1 MSLEQRPAQRVGI
14 ADLERYAP
22 ERFVS
27 AAEIAEESGIPESVL
42 VDKFGLLGKHVSEA
56 DEHVSDMCVAA
67 ARPLL
72 ERNDRADI
80 DAVVYFGSHW
90 KDYLVWSA
98 APKIQHTLGIEGFSL
113 ELINVSAGAPVALK
127 VVADM
132 MRSDPKLSSVLMVAA
147 SKESHLID
155 YSNRRSRFMLNFGD
169 GAVAVLLRRD
179 HDENLVLGSSL
190 LTDGSFADDVGT
202 QGGSIQPEVG
212 RLSLNVQDPDEMK
225 RRLDP
230 ITVKNFIKVTR
241 EAIERSGRDI
251 DDIDLLLPIHFK
263 KSLQQQIL
271 LELGLS
277 ELQTIYLDHY
287 GHMSAVDP
295 LFSLSIAREQG
306 RVTQGDVI
314 VLLAAGTGYTWGAT
328 VIEWGTAQ

>member
-1 MSLEQRPAQRVGI
+1 MSLAQNVGI

-22 ERFVS
+22 RRFLS
-27 AAEIAEESGIPESVL
+27 AFEIADQSGIPESVL
-42 VDKFGLLGKHVSEA
+42 IEKFGLLGKHVSED
-56 DEHVSDMCVAA
+56 DEHVTDMCVAA

-72 ERNDRADI
+72 ERNDPADV

-90 KDYLVWSA
+90 KDQLVWNA
-98 APKIQHTLGIEGFSL
+98 APKIQQTLGIEGFSL
-113 ELINVSAGAPVALK
+113 ELINVSAGTPVTLK
-127 VVADM
+127 VVGDM
-132 MRSDPKLSSVLMVAA
+132 MRADPELNSVLMVAA

-179 HDENLVLGSSL
+179 HKENLILGSSL
-190 LTDGSFADDVGT
+190 LTDGSFADDVGSP
-202 QGGSIQPEVG
+202 GGSLRPEVG
-212 RLSLNVQDPDEMK
+212 RLWLDVEDPEEMK

-230 ITVKNFIKVTR
+230 ITVKNFLKVTR
-241 EAIERSGRDI
+241 EAVERSGHDI

-263 KSLQQQIL
+263 RSLQQAIL

-295 LFSLSIAREQG
+295 LFALSIAREQG
-306 RVTQGDVI
+306 RVKPGDLA
-314 VLLAAGTGYTWGAT
+314 VLLAAGTGYTWAAT
-328 VIEWGTAQ
+328 VLRWGRAA